1 MKRFYKAVGVT
12 AENGILLDSR
22 PVRTPAKALLILPN
36 NALAKAVAGE
46 WCAQKDDIDPHA
58 MPFTGLAN
66 AAIDRVAPDRASFA
80 SGLSAYGENEL
91 LCYRAAEPPPLVER
105 QNIVWNPLLDW
116 AQSRFDVNFTL
127 VTGIMHQPQPPETLA
142 RLSTA
147 MTTHDPFQL
156 AALSPMV
163 TIGGSLVLALAV
175 ADGALTPEAAFDAAH
190 LDELWQEEMW
200 GADYFAL
207 QTRAAH
213 RTDFLAAC
221 RFFELAK

>member
-1 MKRFYKAVGVT
+1 MKRFYTAVEVT

-36 NALAKAVAGE
+36 NALAEAVAGE
-46 WCAQKDDIDPHA
+46 WRAQKDDIDPHA

-66 AAIDRVAPDRASFA
+66 AAIDRVAPDRAAFA
-80 SGLSAYGENEL
+80 SGLSAYGESEL
-91 LCYRAAEPPPLVER
+91 LCYRAAEPPPLVDR
-105 QNIVWNPLLDW
+105 QNIVWNTLLDW
-116 AQSRFDVNFTL
+116 ARSRFDVNFTL

-142 RLSTA
+142 RLSPA
-147 MTTHDPFQL
+147 MAAHDPFQL
-156 AALSPMV
+156 AALSPIV
-163 TIGGSLVLALAV
+163 TISGSLVIALALAEGV
-175 ADGALTPEAAFDAAH
+175 MTPEAAFDAAH

-207 QTRAAH
+207 QSRAAH

-221 RFFELAK
+221 RFFELA